1 MTHNLPDNLFP
12 QNGGSGQLADFCRTM
27 DISPL
32 RALELVLRNSFAAFA
47 ERCFSELLPST
58 HFNPNWHL
66 DALACYLEKVADGSI
81 NRLVITLPPRSAK
94 SLYTSVALPAWI
106 LGHNPSKRI
115 ITASYGQ
122 ALTVDLSAN
131 FRRILKSPWYQKLFP
146 AVQIDPR
153 KDNEHEVRT
162 TAGGYRLTTTTGG
175 PLTGRGGALVIIDDP
190 LKASEANSEASRT
203 SVNNWFNETLLS
215 RLDDKKTDAIII
227 VMQRLHVDDLA
238 GHVLKMGDWVHLD
251 LPAIADSDSTIWLSD
266 TKVHHRKAGDVLHP
280 DREPRETL
288 EKLQREMGSAAFSAQ
303 YLQRPVPVSGNI
315 VKWDWFRRYD
325 QLPGMNEPGV
335 QIVQS
340 WDTAQKA
347 SEIHDYS
354 VCVTALVRKKEIFVL
369 DVTRVRAEYP
379 VLRKK
384 IIEQAKRYK
393 RPKILIEDKGS
404 GISLIQ
410 DLRRDQLYATAVK
423 PEADKVTRMYSCSN
437 HIENGSVLLPK
448 VAPWLDA
455 FRSELLAFP
464 NSAHDDQ
471 VDALSQLI
479 NWVHNRSGFTL
490 DNIR

>member
-1 MTHNLPDNLFP
+1 MSIIIPQDDNWASAQPLGPELPPPARVLEALLRR
-12 QNGGSGQLADFCRTM
+12 S
-27 DISPL
+27 IS
-32 RALELVLRNSFAAFA
+32 AFA
-47 ERCFSELLPST
+47 TKCFHELYGST
-58 HFNPNWHL
+58 GYQHNWHL
-66 DALACYLEKVADGSI
+66 DAMGHHLARVADGRV
-81 NRLVITLPPRSAK
+81 NRLAITLPPRALK
-94 SLYTSVALPAWI
+94 SLYASIAFPAWL
-106 LGHNPSKRI
+106 LGHDPTRRI
-115 ITASYGQ
+115 ICISYGRP
-122 ALTVDLSAN
+122 LTVDLAN
-131 FRRILKSPWYQKLFP
+131 SFRRIVSSPWYKALFP
-146 AVQIDPR
+146 ETQIDPR
-153 KDNEHEVRT
+153 KNTEDEVKF
-162 TAGGYRLTTTTGG
+162 TAGGYRLTTTIGG
-175 PLTGRGGALVIIDDP
+175 ALTGRGGSIIIIDDP
-190 LKASEANSEASRT
+190 MKADDANSEAART
-203 SVNNWFNETLLS
+203 TVNRWFSESLLS
-215 RLDDKKTDAIII
+215 RLDDKKTDAIVI
-227 VMQRLHVDDLA
+227 VMQRLHTDDLV
-238 GHVLKMGDWVHLD
+238 GHAMSRSRWDVLD
-251 LPAIADSDSTIWLSD
+251 LPAIADRDEVVGIGRGII
-266 TKVHHRKAGDVLHP
+266 HRREAGDLLHP
-280 DREPRETL
+280 ERLPLSVLNDIERS
-288 EKLQREMGSAAFSAQ
+288 MGSSAFSAQ

-335 QIVQS
+335 QIIQS

-354 VCVTALVRKKEIFVL
+354 VCVTALVRKKEIFIL